1 MKQMILL
8 LLSLIATAV
17 AFQAP
22 LVQQKSPTCM
32 SMAGGSSSSSPNNK
46 KSKTGNPMS
55 DFLRQVTNNFQPFH
69 GHGSLENDLDDQ
81 WEAQQ
86 EILRSRRA
94 HHIDKDHLKKKY
106 SDPSKVK
113 FDGRVG
119 DSSASQFGKNL
130 EP

>member
-1 MKQMILL
+1 MKFVILL
-8 LLSLIATAV
+8 LSMLASAL

-22 LVQQKSPTCM
+22 QLPAPSTRLFLAAGSPP
-32 SMAGGSSSSSPNNK
+32 SNKNNNNK
-46 KSKTGNPMS
+46 KASPLS
-55 DFLRQVTNNFQPFH
+55 DFLRQVTNNFKPFH
-69 GHGSLENDLDDQ
+69 GHGSLENDLDEQ

-86 EILRSRRA
+86 ALLQSRRS
-94 HHIDKDHLKKKY
+94 HHSDKGHLKKKY

-119 DSSASQFGKNL
+119 DSSVSQFGKNL